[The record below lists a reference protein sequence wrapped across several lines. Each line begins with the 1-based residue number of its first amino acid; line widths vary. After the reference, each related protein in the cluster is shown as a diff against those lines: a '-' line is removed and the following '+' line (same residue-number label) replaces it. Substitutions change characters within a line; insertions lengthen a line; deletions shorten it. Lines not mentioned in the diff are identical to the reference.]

1 LKLRLR
7 EGNEAK
13 TNAEAARQN
22 EAVEDNVN

>member
-1 LKLRLR
+1 LQLRLR
-7 EGNEAK
+7 AGIEAK